1 MSTRIGT
8 LQPKARVGQLFWP
21 AVLVALLAF
30 ATIATIAVMIDRDS
44 AKESSPIVREVVPE
58 ERRGNFHV
66 GAVKGGYAP
75 RMGVTTP
82 SELGAGLATE
92 ASVGGTLA
100 NTPSELRGVAY
111 WAAFPRATAIASGSV
126 ITGTG
131 PGLVQVA
138 QEAARTAALSLTY
151 SGSSVTGTGPGLIHV
166 AQGPA
171 FEEVNANTP
180 SELRGGMLD
189 EPHETVDQV
198 CPYCW
203 KLK

>member
-44 AKESSPIVREVVPE
+44 TKESSPIVREVVPE

-100 NTPSELRGVAY
+100 NTPSELRGGILQAP
-111 WAAFPRATAIASGSV
+111 ALGAI
-126 ITGTG
+126 
-131 PGLVQVA
+131 
-138 QEAARTAALSLTY
+138 
-151 SGSSVTGTGPGLIHV
+151 
-166 AQGPA
+166 
-171 FEEVNANTP
+171 NANTP
-180 SELRGGMLD
+180 TELRGGGLG
-189 EPHETVDQV
+189 EPREVVEV

-203 KLK
+203 KFK